1 MINGDDDDPNDGE
14 CDLED
19 DEEGSLGPDEYDAFE
34 LPLEV
39 PQLKTS
45 CKRLASK
52 TKSIKKKSQHLKTE
66 EDELNNIRNELLRA
80 EQARG
85 QAQIDWC

>member
-1 MINGDDDDPNDGE
+1 MINGDNDDPNDGLYN
-14 CDLED
+14 LED

-66 EDELNNIRNELLRA
+66 EDEINDIWNELLRA
-80 EQARG
+80 EQARE
-85 QAQIDWC
+85 QARTDWC